1 MILAKFCSVK
11 IGGMTEKLDNGS
23 GGQER
28 VREIER
34 SERKV
39 KNIFILFYII
49 LVCSM
54 VKLN

>member
-1 MILAKFCSVK
+1 
-11 IGGMTEKLDNGS
+11 MTEKLDNGS

-28 VREIER
+28 VREIAKLEK
-34 SERKV
+34 EV

-54 VKLN
+54 IKLN